1 MANLYN
7 RENSRAIN
15 EKGYE
20 PRSMS
25 TEVPVKVNF
34 FGKFIWYISFIFI
47 VPIFIHISWVNYLR
61 RKQMEISN
69 NASLIDTQEAKR
81 SQTILRLVDSVS
93 SHIKFENDVM
103 TQVAA
108 YRSAAAKIQE
118 QSEIKSGNTSADAM
132 TVRQNI
138 ESQTAPFLTR
148 FMAQLEKY
156 PELESAELVKDLN
169 EQIVECENNIASA
182 RRLYNASATTFNQEI
197 FTYPKSVVASS
208 MRLTTILLFQ
218 AKEADRQDVSAKLY

>member
-34 FGKFIWYISFIFI
+34 FGKFIWYISFIFLI
-47 VPIFIHISWVNYLR
+47 PIFIHISWVNYFR
-61 RKQMEISN
+61 RQQMKISSD
-69 NASLIDTQEAKR
+69 ASLIDTQLAKR
-81 SQTILRLVDSVS
+81 AGTILKLVESVS
-93 SHIKFENDVM
+93 SHMKFEKDVM

-108 YRSAAAKIQE
+108 YRSAVATIRE
-118 QSEIKSGNTSADAM
+118 QSGNTSADAM
-132 TVRQNI
+132 AVRQNF
-138 ESQTAPFLTR
+138 ESQTESFLTR
-148 FMAQLEKY
+148 FMAQFEKY
-156 PELESAELVKDLN
+156 PELKSAELVKGLN
-169 EQIVECENNIASA
+169 DEIVECENNIASA
-182 RRLYNASATTFNQEI
+182 RRIYNTSATTFNQEI
-197 FTYPKSVVASS
+197 FTYPKNVVASS

-218 AKEADRQDVSAKLY
+218 AKEVDRQDVSVKLY